1 MSVLKMKRQ
10 DLLEL
15 YQLLEL
21 YERTY
26 GDRKRLSR
34 GGLKKEIK
42 QKYAETT
49 GRDISLE
56 RNPRKA
62 GRKKKYTDE
71 ENALVVELYK
81 KGGSLRQIS
90 KETGCSV
97 GHVQDVI
104 RERKNN

>member
-1 MSVLKMKRQ
+1 MGILEMKRQ

-26 GDRKRLSR
+26 GERNRLSR
-34 GGLKKEIK
+34 GGLKKEIR
-42 QKYAETT
+42 QKYAEAT
-49 GRDISLE
+49 GRDISQG
-56 RNPRKA
+56 RNPRNA

-71 ENALVVELYK
+71 ENELVVELYR
-81 KGGSLRQIS
+81 KGESLRQIS

-104 RERKNN
+104 RERKNK